1 MRGDEGGSRGESGG
15 GSEAGRGGFGGGDGV
30 AAVRIVVV
38 DDHPVFRMGM
48 TALLGSLPGLTVAAE
63 AEDLESAVAAVREHG
78 PDVVVMDLHLGDGDR
93 TPSGVRA
100 TREVVRLRPGTA
112 VLVVTMLDDDDSVFA
127 SMRAGARGY
136 LLKGAAPAEIER
148 AVRAVANGEVILG
161 PAVASRAVAYLTGLR
176 PAGAPPVALPE
187 LTAREREVLDL
198 VARGLDNLAISRRLF
213 LSPKTVR
220 NHLSNILAKLQA
232 TTRAEAIVRARQAGL
247 GES

>member
-1 MRGDEGGSRGESGG
+1 MSDEAAEAAEAVPETSGAGGL
-15 GSEAGRGGFGGGDGV
+15 
-30 AAVRIVVV
+30 RIVVV

-48 TALLGSLPGLTVAAE
+48 TALLGSLSGLTVVAE
-63 AEDLESAVAAVREHG
+63 AEDGASAVAAARTHR
-78 PDVVVMDLHLGDGDR
+78 PDVVVMDLHLGDR
-93 TPSGVRA
+93 TPSGVEA
-100 TREVVRLRPGTA
+100 TREILRIRPGTA

-176 PAGAPPVALPE
+176 SAGAPPVALPE

-198 VARGLDNLAISRRLF
+198 VARGLDNLAISRRLV

-220 NHLSNILAKLQA
+220 NHLSNILTKLQA
-232 TTRAEAIVRARQAGL
+232 ATRAEAIVRARQAGL